1 VPPPASVLATAGMSF
16 NDISPLKAHQR
27 SSSTSSSKGLPSS
40 SSSSTSSAYQ
50 HASDPLL
57 QLSDALLSF
66 QKQCVVIKDRITEL
80 RRRKVGPSEKNDL
93 DMQIR
98 GLRDLENKLK
108 NQLDNLA
115 RQMES
120 APKSSETVQKRIAL
134 GKLQKDF
141 ERVKVGLHAIT
152 TESALIKVTTDVGGS
167 GSGSSSSGS
176 GGTGVFTG
184 GRFSRTE
191 DVAQYNNSNTQGR
204 EGPILI
210 QHMVGAEVDAAI
222 MEERERD
229 IRKINK
235 DLALVNEMFK
245 DMAQIVESQGTMIE
259 EIHETTEKSHDRA
272 KAGLAQVQ
280 QAAAYQPGCLIS

>member
-1 VPPPASVLATAGMSF
+1 MSF
-16 NDISPLKAHQR
+16 NDISPQKAHQR
-27 SSSTSSSKGLPSS
+27 SSTLSSSSKGLLPSS
-40 SSSSTSSAYQ
+40 SYSSTSASASSN
-50 HASDPLL
+50 ALSDPLL

-108 NQLDNLA
+108 NQLDNLG
-115 RQMES
+115 RQMESS

-152 TESALIKVTTDVGGS
+152 TESALIKVTTEVGVS
-167 GSGSSSSGS
+167 GSGSSSGSSSSSGN
-176 GGTGVFTG
+176 GGTGVFHTG

>member
-1 VPPPASVLATAGMSF
+1 MSF
-16 NDISPLKAHQR
+16 NDISPQKQQPRGSSTGIR
-27 SSSTSSSKGLPSS
+27 SSSGNISS
-40 SSSSTSSAYQ
+40 SSGSSSSG
-50 HASDPLL
+50 DPFL
-57 QLSDALLSF
+57 QLSDALVGF
-66 QKQCVVIKDRITEL
+66 QKQCITIKDRITEL

-98 GLRDLENKLK
+98 GLRDLESKLK
-108 NQLDNLA
+108 SQLDSLA

-120 APKSSETVQKRIAL
+120 SPKSPEIAQKRIAL
-134 GKLQKDF
+134 SKLQKDF
-141 ERVKVGLHAIT
+141 ERVKVGMQAIT
-152 TESALIKVTTDVGGS
+152 SESALIKVTPVANSNGEGAGGM
-167 GSGSSSSGS
+167 GI
-176 GGTGVFTG
+176 FTG

-191 DVAQYNNSNTQGR
+191 DIEHSTNNNGNQSNGSSNDR

-272 KAGLAQVQ
+272 KAGLQQVQ
-280 QAAAYQPGCLIS
+280 QAAAYQPGCYIS